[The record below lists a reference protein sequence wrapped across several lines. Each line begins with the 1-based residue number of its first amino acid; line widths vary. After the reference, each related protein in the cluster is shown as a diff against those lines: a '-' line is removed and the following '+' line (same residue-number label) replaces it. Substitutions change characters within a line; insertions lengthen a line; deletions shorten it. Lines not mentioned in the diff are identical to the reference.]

1 MNDRSIAAV
10 PPDALQST
18 NLSRSTRSTR
28 GRSDWMAKGIA
39 YVAYSL
45 AGLFM
50 LLPFLWVITTSL
62 KQTGHEF
69 LLPPEWFPHPVVWD
83 NYAEVFRQVPFLKFT
98 ENTLIIAV
106 TATIL
111 GVLTASLSGYGFARL
126 RFPGRNILFALCLST
141 MMVPY
146 AVTMIPEFII
156 FKTLGWVNTF
166 LPLIVPPS
174 LGGGAFSIFLFRQFY
189 LTLPIEL
196 DEAARVDGAGS
207 FRIWWT
213 ILLPLARPIIATVGI
228 LSFFGHWNDFLR
240 PLIYLSSP
248 DIRTLT
254 LGLLAFQGEYSTEWN
269 LLMAASALMIL
280 PIMVIFLA
288 GQRYIVRG
296 IVMSG
301 LAGR

>member
-1 MNDRSIAAV
+1 MQGLSYLLYTAA
-10 PPDALQST
+10 
-18 NLSRSTRSTR
+18 
-28 GRSDWMAKGIA
+28 GI
-39 YVAYSL
+39 
-45 AGLFM
+45 FM

-69 LLPPEWFPHPVVWD
+69 LLPPEWIPHPAVWG
-83 NYAEVFRQVPFLKFT
+83 NYAEVFKQVPFLMYT

-106 TATIL
+106 TATATGI
-111 GVLTASLSGYGFARL
+111 LTASLAGYGFARL
-126 RFPGRNILFALCLST
+126 RFPGREVLFSLCLST
-141 MMVPY
+141 LMVPY
-146 AVTMIPEFII
+146 AVTMIPEFVV

-166 LPLIVPPS
+166 LPLIIPAG
-174 LGGGAFSIFLFRQFY
+174 LGGGAFAIFLFRQYF
-189 LTLPIEL
+189 LTLPMEL

-207 FRIWWT
+207 FRIWWEV
-213 ILLPLARPIIATVGI
+213 LLPLAKPIIATVAI

-240 PLIYLSSP
+240 PLIYLSAP
-248 DIRTLT
+248 NLKTLT
-254 LGLLAFQGEYSTEWN
+254 LGLLVFQGEYSTEWN

-296 IVMSG
+296 IVMTG

>member
-1 MNDRSIAAV
+1 
-10 PPDALQST
+10 
-18 NLSRSTRSTR
+18 
-28 GRSDWMAKGIA
+28 MAKGIA